1 MNGNG
6 IKIIT
11 DLEKRI
17 VDSQKRYS
25 KFLEERERKTK
36 REYDVHFS
44 KKDQQILIKSFV
56 IAGVIENGLR
66 KIFVS
71 IL

>member
-6 IKIIT
+6 MKSIT
-11 DLEKRI
+11 DLEERI
-17 VDSQKRYS
+17 VDSKKRYS
-25 KFLEERERKTK
+25 KFLEERERRRK
-36 REYDVHFS
+36 REHDVHFS

-66 KIFVS
+66 KIFVN